1 MKVRTKDFQ
10 RLKGENEFEFP
21 VGITVIQGR
30 SGSGKSSVFYAIE
43 DCLTN
48 PSGVADVI
56 NWDAKQAEV
65 EIENDGG
72 YAKWIKTASSCE
84 YVDKDGKEYIKAS
97 KIDSRDIADLGFY
110 FNPKGNIV
118 NIHGEWSKLFP
129 FEASDTEMFKL
140 FEDIFNISSSFQ
152 IVESIKKDEQGFKA
166 QINSINKELNDL
178 TQQNNNLEYVLESL
192 DKDVDKYINNLSI
205 YQNKL
210 KESSDKYEKMVF
222 VRNACSPG
230 NGMGIQSE
238 YIKRYMNDIIIDC
251 NKMLS
256 YMFNGAIQLDVP
268 VINEK
273 QFSIPFIG
281 PNGIVV
287 PDVSNGSTAQKC
299 MIGLVFACVAMMKS
313 SQKYNI
319 PRFDEI
325 DGGLDQNNR
334 ITFINVLNQILD
346 VMGSDQ
352 CIICSHNNEFDTQ
365 NTTRIRCSRMGIKIE
380 E

>member
-1 MKVRTKDFQ
+1 MRVRTKDFQ

-210 KESSDKYEKMVF
+210 KEL
-222 VRNACSPG
+222 
-230 NGMGIQSE
+230 SE
-238 YIKRYMNDIIIDC
+238 DYSLYQNTLS
-251 NKMLS
+251 NKTL
-256 YMFNGAIQLDVP
+256 
-268 VINEK
+268 
-273 QFSIPFIG
+273 
-281 PNGIVV
+281 
-287 PDVSNGSTAQKC
+287 
-299 MIGLVFACVAMMKS
+299 
-313 SQKYNI
+313 NI
-319 PRFDEI
+319 P
-325 DGGLDQNNR
+325 
-334 ITFINVLNQILD
+334 
-346 VMGSDQ
+346 
-352 CIICSHNNEFDTQ
+352 NEFDTGIIQ
-365 NTTRIRCSRMGIKIE
+365 STLNKYNILINDYNTYANSLNMANISLPSEYTLELKENPYIADYNLYSQLLKDIQTYDTNLNDCNLRIQTLEEEKAKIKVCPTCGRPLE
-380 E
+380 

>member
-1 MKVRTKDFQ
+1 MRVRTKDFQ

-192 DKDVDKYINNLSI
+192 DRDVDKYINNLSI
-205 YQNKL
+205 YQNRL
-210 KESSDKYEKMVF
+210 KEL
-222 VRNACSPG
+222 
-230 NGMGIQSE
+230 SE
-238 YIKRYMNDIIIDC
+238 DYSLYQNTLS
-251 NKMLS
+251 NKTL
-256 YMFNGAIQLDVP
+256 
-268 VINEK
+268 
-273 QFSIPFIG
+273 
-281 PNGIVV
+281 
-287 PDVSNGSTAQKC
+287 
-299 MIGLVFACVAMMKS
+299 
-313 SQKYNI
+313 NI
-319 PRFDEI
+319 P
-325 DGGLDQNNR
+325 
-334 ITFINVLNQILD
+334 
-346 VMGSDQ
+346 
-352 CIICSHNNEFDTQ
+352 NEFDTGIIQ
-365 NTTRIRCSRMGIKIE
+365 STLNKYNILINDYNTYANSLNMANISLPSEYNLELKENPYIADYNLYSQLLKDIQIYDTNLNDCNLRIQTLEEEKAKIKVCPTCGRPLE
-380 E
+380 

>member
-210 KESSDKYEKMVF
+210 KEL
-222 VRNACSPG
+222 
-230 NGMGIQSE
+230 SE
-238 YIKRYMNDIIIDC
+238 DYSLYQNTLS
-251 NKMLS
+251 NKTL
-256 YMFNGAIQLDVP
+256 
-268 VINEK
+268 
-273 QFSIPFIG
+273 
-281 PNGIVV
+281 
-287 PDVSNGSTAQKC
+287 
-299 MIGLVFACVAMMKS
+299 
-313 SQKYNI
+313 NI
-319 PRFDEI
+319 P
-325 DGGLDQNNR
+325 
-334 ITFINVLNQILD
+334 
-346 VMGSDQ
+346 
-352 CIICSHNNEFDTQ
+352 NEFDTGIIQ
-365 NTTRIRCSRMGIKIE
+365 STLNKYNILINDYNTYANSLNMANISLPSEYTLELKENPYIADYNLYSQLLKDIQTYDTNLNDCNLRIQTLEEEKAKIKVCPTCGRPLE
-380 E
+380 

>member
-1 MKVRTKDFQ
+1 MRVRTKDFQ

-210 KESSDKYEKMVF
+210 KEL
-222 VRNACSPG
+222 
-230 NGMGIQSE
+230 SE
-238 YIKRYMNDIIIDC
+238 DYNLYQNTLS
-251 NKMLS
+251 NKTL
-256 YMFNGAIQLDVP
+256 
-268 VINEK
+268 
-273 QFSIPFIG
+273 
-281 PNGIVV
+281 
-287 PDVSNGSTAQKC
+287 
-299 MIGLVFACVAMMKS
+299 
-313 SQKYNI
+313 NI
-319 PRFDEI
+319 P
-325 DGGLDQNNR
+325 
-334 ITFINVLNQILD
+334 
-346 VMGSDQ
+346 
-352 CIICSHNNEFDTQ
+352 NEFDTGIIQ
-365 NTTRIRCSRMGIKIE
+365 STLNKYNILINDYNTYANSLNMANISLPSEYTLELKENPYIADYNLYSQLLKDIQTYDTNLNDCNLRIQTLEEEKAKIKVCPTCGRPLE
-380 E
+380 

>member
-10 RLKGENEFEFP
+10 RLKGKNEFEFP

-210 KESSDKYEKMVF
+210 KEL
-222 VRNACSPG
+222 
-230 NGMGIQSE
+230 SE
-238 YIKRYMNDIIIDC
+238 DYSLYQNTLS
-251 NKMLS
+251 NKTL
-256 YMFNGAIQLDVP
+256 
-268 VINEK
+268 
-273 QFSIPFIG
+273 
-281 PNGIVV
+281 
-287 PDVSNGSTAQKC
+287 
-299 MIGLVFACVAMMKS
+299 
-313 SQKYNI
+313 NI
-319 PRFDEI
+319 P
-325 DGGLDQNNR
+325 
-334 ITFINVLNQILD
+334 
-346 VMGSDQ
+346 
-352 CIICSHNNEFDTQ
+352 NEFDTGIIQ
-365 NTTRIRCSRMGIKIE
+365 STLNKYNILISDYNTYANSLNMANISLPSEYTLELKANPYIADYNLYSQLLKDIQTYDTNLNDCNLRIQTLEEEKAKIKVCPTCGRPLE
-380 E
+380 

>member
-210 KESSDKYEKMVF
+210 KEL
-222 VRNACSPG
+222 
-230 NGMGIQSE
+230 SE
-238 YIKRYMNDIIIDC
+238 DYSLYQNTLS
-251 NKMLS
+251 NKTL
-256 YMFNGAIQLDVP
+256 
-268 VINEK
+268 
-273 QFSIPFIG
+273 
-281 PNGIVV
+281 
-287 PDVSNGSTAQKC
+287 
-299 MIGLVFACVAMMKS
+299 
-313 SQKYNI
+313 NI
-319 PRFDEI
+319 P
-325 DGGLDQNNR
+325 
-334 ITFINVLNQILD
+334 
-346 VMGSDQ
+346 
-352 CIICSHNNEFDTQ
+352 NEFDTGIIQ
-365 NTTRIRCSRMGIKIE
+365 STLNKYNILISDYNTYANSLNMANISLPSEYTLELKENPYIADYNLYSHLLKDIQTYDTNLNDCNLRIQTLEEEKAKIKVCPTCGRPLE
-380 E
+380 

>member
-1 MKVRTKDFQ
+1 MRVRTKDFQ

-210 KESSDKYEKMVF
+210 KEL
-222 VRNACSPG
+222 
-230 NGMGIQSE
+230 SE
-238 YIKRYMNDIIIDC
+238 DYSLYQNTLS
-251 NKMLS
+251 NKTL
-256 YMFNGAIQLDVP
+256 
-268 VINEK
+268 
-273 QFSIPFIG
+273 
-281 PNGIVV
+281 
-287 PDVSNGSTAQKC
+287 
-299 MIGLVFACVAMMKS
+299 
-313 SQKYNI
+313 NI
-319 PRFDEI
+319 P
-325 DGGLDQNNR
+325 
-334 ITFINVLNQILD
+334 
-346 VMGSDQ
+346 
-352 CIICSHNNEFDTQ
+352 NEFDTGIIQ
-365 NTTRIRCSRMGIKIE
+365 STLNKYNILINDYNTYANSLNMANISLPSEYTLELKENPYITDYNLYSQLLKDIQTYDANLNDCNLRIQTLEEEKAKIKVCPTCGRPLE
-380 E
+380 

>member
-178 TQQNNNLEYVLESL
+178 TQQNNNLEYVLENL

-210 KESSDKYEKMVF
+210 KEL
-222 VRNACSPG
+222 
-230 NGMGIQSE
+230 SE
-238 YIKRYMNDIIIDC
+238 DYSLYQNTLS
-251 NKMLS
+251 NKTL
-256 YMFNGAIQLDVP
+256 
-268 VINEK
+268 
-273 QFSIPFIG
+273 
-281 PNGIVV
+281 
-287 PDVSNGSTAQKC
+287 
-299 MIGLVFACVAMMKS
+299 
-313 SQKYNI
+313 NI
-319 PRFDEI
+319 P
-325 DGGLDQNNR
+325 
-334 ITFINVLNQILD
+334 
-346 VMGSDQ
+346 
-352 CIICSHNNEFDTQ
+352 NEFDTGIIQ
-365 NTTRIRCSRMGIKIE
+365 STLNKYNILISDYNTYANSLNMANISLPSEYTLELKENPYMADYNLYSQLLKDIQTYDTNLNDCNLRIQTLEEEKAKIKVCPTCGRPLE
-380 E
+380 

>member
-152 IVESIKKDEQGFKA
+152 IEERIKKDEQGFKA

-210 KESSDKYEKMVF
+210 KEL
-222 VRNACSPG
+222 
-230 NGMGIQSE
+230 SE
-238 YIKRYMNDIIIDC
+238 DYS
-251 NKMLS
+251 L
-256 YMFNGAIQLDVP
+256 
-268 VINEK
+268 
-273 QFSIPFIG
+273 
-281 PNGIVV
+281 
-287 PDVSNGSTAQKC
+287 
-299 MIGLVFACVAMMKS
+299 
-313 SQKYNI
+313 
-319 PRFDEI
+319 
-325 DGGLDQNNR
+325 
-334 ITFINVLNQILD
+334 
-346 VMGSDQ
+346 
-352 CIICSHNNEFDTQ
+352 
-365 NTTRIRCSRMGIKIE
+365 
-380 E
+380 

>member
-30 SGSGKSSVFYAIE
+30 SGSGKSSVFYASE

-210 KESSDKYEKMVF
+210 KEL
-222 VRNACSPG
+222 
-230 NGMGIQSE
+230 SE
-238 YIKRYMNDIIIDC
+238 DYSLYQNTLS
-251 NKMLS
+251 NKTL
-256 YMFNGAIQLDVP
+256 
-268 VINEK
+268 
-273 QFSIPFIG
+273 
-281 PNGIVV
+281 
-287 PDVSNGSTAQKC
+287 
-299 MIGLVFACVAMMKS
+299 
-313 SQKYNI
+313 NI
-319 PRFDEI
+319 P
-325 DGGLDQNNR
+325 
-334 ITFINVLNQILD
+334 
-346 VMGSDQ
+346 
-352 CIICSHNNEFDTQ
+352 NEFDTGIIQ
-365 NTTRIRCSRMGIKIE
+365 STLNKYNILINDYNTYANSLNMANISLPSEYTLELKENPYIADYNLYSQLLKDIQTYDTNLNDCNLRIQTLEEEKAKIKVCPTCGRPLE
-380 E
+380 

>member
-210 KESSDKYEKMVF
+210 KEL
-222 VRNACSPG
+222 
-230 NGMGIQSE
+230 SE
-238 YIKRYMNDIIIDC
+238 DYNLYQNTLS
-251 NKMLS
+251 NKTL
-256 YMFNGAIQLDVP
+256 
-268 VINEK
+268 
-273 QFSIPFIG
+273 
-281 PNGIVV
+281 
-287 PDVSNGSTAQKC
+287 
-299 MIGLVFACVAMMKS
+299 
-313 SQKYNI
+313 NI
-319 PRFDEI
+319 P
-325 DGGLDQNNR
+325 
-334 ITFINVLNQILD
+334 
-346 VMGSDQ
+346 
-352 CIICSHNNEFDTQ
+352 NEFDTGIIQ
-365 NTTRIRCSRMGIKIE
+365 STLNKYNILISDYNTYANSLNMANISLPSEYTLELKANPYIADYNLYSQLLKDIQTYDTNLNDCNLRIQTLEEEKAKIKVCPTCGRPLE
-380 E
+380 

>member
-210 KESSDKYEKMVF
+210 KEL
-222 VRNACSPG
+222 
-230 NGMGIQSE
+230 SE
-238 YIKRYMNDIIIDC
+238 DYSLYQNTLS
-251 NKMLS
+251 NKTL
-256 YMFNGAIQLDVP
+256 
-268 VINEK
+268 
-273 QFSIPFIG
+273 
-281 PNGIVV
+281 
-287 PDVSNGSTAQKC
+287 
-299 MIGLVFACVAMMKS
+299 
-313 SQKYNI
+313 NI
-319 PRFDEI
+319 P
-325 DGGLDQNNR
+325 
-334 ITFINVLNQILD
+334 
-346 VMGSDQ
+346 
-352 CIICSHNNEFDTQ
+352 NEFDTGIIQ
-365 NTTRIRCSRMGIKIE
+365 STLNKYNILISDYNTYANSLNMANISLPSEYTLELKENPYIADYNLYSQLLKDIQTYDASLNDCNLRIQTLEEEKAKIKVCPTCGRPLE
-380 E
+380 

>member
-192 DKDVDKYINNLSI
+192 DRDVYKYINNLSI
-205 YQNKL
+205 YQNRL
-210 KESSDKYEKMVF
+210 KEL
-222 VRNACSPG
+222 
-230 NGMGIQSE
+230 SE
-238 YIKRYMNDIIIDC
+238 DYNLYQNTLS
-251 NKMLS
+251 NKTL
-256 YMFNGAIQLDVP
+256 
-268 VINEK
+268 
-273 QFSIPFIG
+273 
-281 PNGIVV
+281 
-287 PDVSNGSTAQKC
+287 
-299 MIGLVFACVAMMKS
+299 
-313 SQKYNI
+313 NI
-319 PRFDEI
+319 P
-325 DGGLDQNNR
+325 
-334 ITFINVLNQILD
+334 
-346 VMGSDQ
+346 
-352 CIICSHNNEFDTQ
+352 NEFDTGIIQ
-365 NTTRIRCSRMGIKIE
+365 STLNKYNILINDYNTYANSLNMANISLPSEYTLELKENPYIADYNLYSQLLKDIQTYDASLNDCNLRIQTLEEEKAKIKVCPTCGRPLE
-380 E
+380 

>member
-210 KESSDKYEKMVF
+210 KEL
-222 VRNACSPG
+222 
-230 NGMGIQSE
+230 SE
-238 YIKRYMNDIIIDC
+238 DYSLYQNTLS
-251 NKMLS
+251 NKTL
-256 YMFNGAIQLDVP
+256 
-268 VINEK
+268 
-273 QFSIPFIG
+273 
-281 PNGIVV
+281 
-287 PDVSNGSTAQKC
+287 
-299 MIGLVFACVAMMKS
+299 
-313 SQKYNI
+313 NI
-319 PRFDEI
+319 P
-325 DGGLDQNNR
+325 
-334 ITFINVLNQILD
+334 
-346 VMGSDQ
+346 
-352 CIICSHNNEFDTQ
+352 NEFDTGIIQ
-365 NTTRIRCSRMGIKIE
+365 STLNKYNILINDYNTYANSLNMANISLPSEYTLELKENPYIADYNLYFQLLKDIQTYDTNLNDCNLRIQTLEEEKAKIKVCPTCGRPLE
-380 E
+380 